1 MKFMLNNSLTVLEFA
16 LFPNLLMNLKVEV
29 NLECL
34 LNGWNLALK
43 KESKTQL
50 FTMLWLKSTLTLE
63 TKMSKI
69 SWLRINIM
77 TARLLVNIVR
87 KEILTLPLL
96 LIREH
101 GVPVTRNLSKL
112 PTVII
117 FTVCKPAILLK
128 DNPLNFGL
136 KSLIQKIHTDNR

>member
-69 SWLRINIM
+69 S
-77 TARLLVNIVR
+77 
-87 KEILTLPLL
+87 
-96 LIREH
+96 
-101 GVPVTRNLSKL
+101 
-112 PTVII
+112 
-117 FTVCKPAILLK
+117 
-128 DNPLNFGL
+128 
-136 KSLIQKIHTDNR
+136 